1 MGTRPIVA
9 TMRIRTGLPLAL
21 AAIAMLTACSGGG
34 QPDPSTSASPSPSA
48 AATTS
53 AQCDQVIAEAE
64 QLMAD
69 VSELA
74 TRFGSDPLGAL
85 ASVPGIVDRVTT
97 LGDQVTDPELA
108 AHVESITAVAT
119 TAVESAQSAIAQG
132 DTQGAIDALSQAT
145 TDVQPAVTA
154 LQEYCAAQ

>member
-1 MGTRPIVA
+1 MGTRPILA
-9 TMRIRTGLPLAL
+9 IMRIRTGLPLAL

-34 QPDPSTSASPSPSA
+34 QTDPSASASPSPTAEASTA
-48 AATTS
+48 S
-53 AQCDQVIAEAE
+53 QCEQVLSDAE

-108 AHVESITAVAT
+108 AHVDSITSVAT
-119 TAVESAQSAIAQG
+119 TAVEDAQSAIAQG
-132 DTQGAIDALSQAT
+132 DTQGAIDALSQAA

>member
-1 MGTRPIVA
+1 
-9 TMRIRTGLPLAL
+9 MRIRTGLPLAL
-21 AAIAMLTACSGGG
+21 VAIAMLTACSGGG
-34 QPDPSTSASPSPSA
+34 QLDPSASASPSPTA
-48 AATTS
+48 TAEATTA
-53 AQCDQVIAEAE
+53 AQCEQVLSEAE

-85 ASVPGIVDRVTT
+85 AAVPGIVDRVTT

-108 AHVESITAVAT
+108 AHVEAITAVAT
-119 TAVESAQSAIAQG
+119 TAVEDAQSAIAQG
-132 DTQGAIDALSQAT
+132 DTQGAIDALSQAAT
-145 TDVQPAVTA
+145 EVQPAVTA